1 MHATVRYHKLK
12 PPEPIKTYKSTV
24 GKKMAAVHFTTR
36 PCEPN
41 IAYKAQR
48 KPNFYSICP
57 CTKDIV
63 LPRFEDF
70 LTLLYVFTNVVKVLC
85 AKNDG

>member
-1 MHATVRYHKLK
+1 VNLTYNVQRKVQRYK
-12 PPEPIKTYKSTV
+12 V
-24 GKKMAAVHFTTR
+24 
-36 PCEPN
+36 
-41 IAYKAQR
+41 QR

-70 LTLLYVFTNVVKVLC
+70 LTFLYIFMNVVKVLC